1 MARNKVLAL
10 ILAGGSGSRLEMLT
24 ERRSKPAAPFG
35 GIYRLI
41 DFSLSNCM
49 HSGIA
54 DVWVVEQ
61 YRPHSLNDHLANGRP
76 WDLDRTYG
84 GLRVLPPYEGSD
96 EGGFARG
103 NADAI
108 YRQKEFI
115 QEFDPDVLLVLSA
128 DHIYKLDYQEV
139 IRRHYE
145 TGAEVTAVSTRVPIE
160 EAARF
165 GTLRS
170 NTRGEITGFDYKPKR
185 PQSGLVTT
193 EVFVYDT
200 RVLFDTLDMLLEEKD
215 SDGNK
220 GNNIP
225 ELKDYGHELLPR
237 LVERGKVREYPLDG
251 YWKDLGTV
259 ESYWKAHMD
268 LLEPEPGLCLDDPG
282 WPIISYGVQ
291 QLPAHIF
298 GSAALD
304 NSLISPGC
312 SIRGKVV
319 RSVLGPGVVV
329 EEGATVRNAVI
340 FGKTVIRSGARVDGA
355 VIDEHVTVAEEV
367 RIGRRGKRDLPVH
380 LASGEITLIG
390 ANATVQ
396 DDVKP
401 GARVR
406 GATIAD

>member
-1 MARNKVLAL
+1 MARNRVLAL
-10 ILAGGSGSRLEMLT
+10 ILAGGSGSRLEVLT

-61 YRPHSLNDHLANGRP
+61 YRPHSLNEHLANGRP

-115 QEFDPDVLLVLSA
+115 KEFDPDALLVLSA
-128 DHIYKLDYQEV
+128 DHIYKLDYQDV

-145 TGAEVTAVSTRVPIE
+145 TGAEVTAVSTRVPVE

-165 GTLRS
+165 GVLKT
-170 NTRGEITGFDYKPKR
+170 NMRGEVTGFDYKPKR
-185 PQSGLVTT
+185 PRSGLVTA

-200 RVLFDTLDMLLEEKD
+200 KVLFDTLDMLLQEKD
-215 SDGNK
+215 SNGNK
-220 GNNIP
+220 ENTIP

-251 YWKDLGTV
+251 YWKDVGTV
-259 ESYWKAHMD
+259 ESYWRAHMD
-268 LLEPEPGLCLDDPG
+268 LLEPEPGLRLDDPD

-312 SIRGKVV
+312 TIRGRVV

-340 FGKTVIRSGARVDGA
+340 FGHTTIGAGARVDGA
-355 VIDEHVTVAEEV
+355 VIDERVSVADGV
-367 RIGRRGKRDLPVH
+367 RIGRRGKRDLP
-380 LASGEITLIG
+380 ASLSADEITLIG
-390 ANATVQ
+390 VGATVPE
-396 DDVKP
+396 DVKA
-401 GARVR
+401 GARVK
-406 GATIAD
+406 GFSIDD